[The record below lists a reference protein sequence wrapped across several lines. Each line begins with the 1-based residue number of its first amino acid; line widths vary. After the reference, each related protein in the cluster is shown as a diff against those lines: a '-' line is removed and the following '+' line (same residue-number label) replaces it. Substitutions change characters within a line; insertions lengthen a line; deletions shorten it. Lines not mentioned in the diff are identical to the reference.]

1 MSPNTTILS
10 YHSEVLKHISREAKT
25 PGHERTTWYFADFVN
40 TSVVLRNT
48 KFSKVGFWAAGPVLA
63 FVTT

>member
-1 MSPNTTILS
+1 MSSDTTIQS
-10 YHSEVLKHISREAKT
+10 YHSEFFKHVLKEAKT
-25 PGHERTTWYFADFVN
+25 AGHDGMTWYFAEFVN

-48 KFSKVGFWAAGPVLA
+48 KFLKGGFWVAGSVLA